1 MNTTL
6 PKEYLTLKS
15 GETENYSEV
24 YNKRLMQPNTCPNNG
39 TRDDSCDCVADA
51 QRREGLTTF
60 HKVKINVTS
69 LKINSKFYIH
79 ASYWYISYT
88 FKIQNIFTMR
98 IKQASINYI
107 SAHDFTFSTQ
117 RRGQIVPYGEAG
129 DCYSTVNCPQGRFSI
144 NLIGTG
150 LRVSPYTGW
159 VGQGN
164 QPSLWLQRISV
175 SRHWVKDYIGN
186 VLLLKQLI

>member
-1 MNTTL
+1 MHHL
-6 PKEYLTLKS
+6 DIYLILL
-15 GETENYSEV
+15 
-24 YNKRLMQPNTCPNNG
+24 R
-39 TRDDSCDCVADA
+39 
-51 QRREGLTTF
+51 
-60 HKVKINVTS
+60 S
-69 LKINSKFYIH
+69 L
-79 ASYWYISYT
+79 
-88 FKIQNIFTMR
+88 IFTMHT
-98 IKQASINYI
+98 KQASINYI

-175 SRHWVKDYIGN
+175 SRHWVKDYIGIDLK
-186 VLLLKQLI
+186 LLLKHLIWFVIKSNCVFTFFRAIKYCTVNVVDTVVLAFQSHI

>member
-1 MNTTL
+1 MHHL
-6 PKEYLTLKS
+6 AIYLTL
-15 GETENYSEV
+15 
-24 YNKRLMQPNTCPNNG
+24 R
-39 TRDDSCDCVADA
+39 
-51 QRREGLTTF
+51 
-60 HKVKINVTS
+60 S
-69 LKINSKFYIH
+69 L
-79 ASYWYISYT
+79 
-88 FKIQNIFTMR
+88 IFNMR
-98 IKQASINYI
+98 TKQASINYI

-175 SRHWVKDYIGN
+175 SRH
-186 VLLLKQLI
+186 